1 MRIVFA
7 GTPEF
12 ARVSLLALI
21 EAGHDCVA
29 VMTQPDRP
37 GGRGRQLLESPVK
50 REASRLGLLVM
61 QPTSLKANHPES
73 GPALDQ
79 LRQLA
84 PDVMVVVAY
93 GLIVPPKVL
102 EIPRHGCINIHASL
116 LPRWRGAAPIQRAIL
131 AGDEYTG
138 VTLMQM
144 DVGLDTGPMLLQRRV
159 AIGADVDS
167 AALHATL
174 AQVGA
179 EALLETLDGLETG
192 TLAAQPQPSSGVT
205 YAAKID
211 KAEARIDWQHD
222 AIDIARGVR
231 AFRPWPIAETSQRGE
246 QVRIHEAVVIGDA
259 EAGRAAGTVP
269 GTLLGLR
276 ADRLLVACGR
286 DCLGIGV
293 LQRAGRR
300 SVTAREFANTAGAL
314 TESFQ

>member
-12 ARVSLLALI
+12 AVPPLAALCASRH
-21 EAGHDCVA
+21 EVVGVL
-29 VMTQPDRP
+29 TQPDRP
-37 GGRGRQLLESPVK
+37 AGRGRKLTTSAVKDFALQQGLPIAQPQTLRSAEGRES
-50 REASRLGLLVM
+50 
-61 QPTSLKANHPES
+61 
-73 GPALDQ
+73 
-79 LRQLA
+79 LA
-84 PDVMVVVAY
+84 DWQPDVLVVVAY
-93 GLIVPPKVL
+93 GLILPGEVL
-102 EIPRHGCINIHASL
+102 SMPRFGCLNIHASL

-144 DVGLDTGPMLLQRRV
+144 DAGLDTGPMLLQRRV

-222 AIDIARGVR
+222 AIDIARHVR

>member
-12 ARVSLLALI
+12 AVPPLAALCASRH
-21 EAGHDCVA
+21 EVVGVL
-29 VMTQPDRP
+29 TQPDRP
-37 GGRGRQLLESPVK
+37 AGRGRKLATSAVKDFALQQGLPIAQPQTLRSAEGRES
-50 REASRLGLLVM
+50 
-61 QPTSLKANHPES
+61 
-73 GPALDQ
+73 
-79 LRQLA
+79 LA
-84 PDVMVVVAY
+84 DWQPDVLVVVAY
-93 GLIVPPKVL
+93 GLILPGEVL
-102 EIPRHGCINIHASL
+102 SIPRFGCLNIHASL

-131 AGDEYTG
+131 AGDAYTG

-179 EALLETLDGLETG
+179 EALLETLDGLEAG

-222 AIDIARGVR
+222 AIDIARRVR
-231 AFRPWPIAETSQRGE
+231 AFRPWPIAETTQRGE

-276 ADRLLVACGR
+276 ADRLIVACGR

>member
-12 ARVSLLALI
+12 AVPPLAALR
-21 EAGHDCVA
+21 ASRHQVVGVL
-29 VMTQPDRP
+29 TQPDRP
-37 GGRGRQLLESPVK
+37 AGRGRKLTTSAVKDFALQHGLPIAQPQTLRSAEGRES
-50 REASRLGLLVM
+50 
-61 QPTSLKANHPES
+61 
-73 GPALDQ
+73 
-79 LRQLA
+79 LA
-84 PDVMVVVAY
+84 DWQPDVLVVVAY
-93 GLIVPPKVL
+93 GLILPGEVL
-102 EIPRHGCINIHASL
+102 SMPRFGCLNIHASL

-144 DVGLDTGPMLLQRRV
+144 DAGLDTGPMLLQRRV

-222 AIDIARGVR
+222 AIDIARRVR
-231 AFRPWPIAETSQRGE
+231 AFRPWPIAETTQRGE

>member
-12 ARVSLLALI
+12 AVPPLAALCASRH
-21 EAGHDCVA
+21 EVVGVL
-29 VMTQPDRP
+29 TQPDRP
-37 GGRGRQLLESPVK
+37 AGRGRKLAMSAVKDFALQQGLPIAQPQTLRSAEGRES
-50 REASRLGLLVM
+50 LVHW
-61 QPTSLKANHPES
+61 Q
-73 GPALDQ
+73 
-79 LRQLA
+79 
-84 PDVMVVVAY
+84 PDVLVVVAY
-93 GLIVPPKVL
+93 GLILPVEVL
-102 EIPRHGCINIHASL
+102 SMPRFGCLNIHASL

-179 EALLETLDGLETG
+179 EALLETLEGLEAG

-222 AIDIARGVR
+222 AIDIARRVR
-231 AFRPWPIAETSQRGE
+231 AFRPWPIAETTQRGE

-259 EAGRAAGTVP
+259 DAGRAAGTVP

-276 ADRLLVACGR
+276 ADRLVVACGR

-293 LQRAGRR
+293 LQRSGRR

>member
-12 ARVSLLALI
+12 AVPPLAALCASRH
-21 EAGHDCVA
+21 EVVGVL
-29 VMTQPDRP
+29 TQPDRP
-37 GGRGRQLLESPVK
+37 AGRGRKLATSAVKDFALQHGLPIAQPQTLRSAEGRES
-50 REASRLGLLVM
+50 
-61 QPTSLKANHPES
+61 
-73 GPALDQ
+73 
-79 LRQLA
+79 LA
-84 PDVMVVVAY
+84 DWQPDVLVVVAY
-93 GLIVPPKVL
+93 GLILPSEVL
-102 EIPRHGCINIHASL
+102 SMPRFGCLNIHASL

-144 DVGLDTGPMLLQRRV
+144 DAGLDTGPMLLQRRV

-222 AIDIARGVR
+222 AIDIARRVR
-231 AFRPWPIAETSQRGE
+231 AFRPWPIAETTQRGE

>member
-12 ARVSLLALI
+12 AVPPLAALCASRH
-21 EAGHDCVA
+21 EVVGVL
-29 VMTQPDRP
+29 TQPDRP
-37 GGRGRQLLESPVK
+37 AGRGRKLAMSAVKDFALQQGLPIAQPQTLRSAEGRES
-50 REASRLGLLVM
+50 LVHW
-61 QPTSLKANHPES
+61 Q
-73 GPALDQ
+73 
-79 LRQLA
+79 
-84 PDVMVVVAY
+84 PDVLVVVAY
-93 GLIVPPKVL
+93 GLILPGEVL
-102 EIPRHGCINIHASL
+102 SMPRFGCLNIHASL

-144 DVGLDTGPMLLQRRV
+144 DAGLDTGPMLLQRRV

-179 EALLETLDGLETG
+179 EALLETLEGLETG

-222 AIDIARGVR
+222 AIDIARRVR

-293 LQRAGRR
+293 LQRSGRR

>member
-12 ARVSLLALI
+12 AVPPLAALCASRH
-21 EAGHDCVA
+21 EVVGVL
-29 VMTQPDRP
+29 TQPDRP
-37 GGRGRQLLESPVK
+37 AGRGRKLTTSAVKDFALQQGLPIAQPQTLRSAEGRES
-50 REASRLGLLVM
+50 
-61 QPTSLKANHPES
+61 
-73 GPALDQ
+73 
-79 LRQLA
+79 LA
-84 PDVMVVVAY
+84 DWQPDVLVVVAY
-93 GLIVPPKVL
+93 GLILPSEVL
-102 EIPRHGCINIHASL
+102 SMPRFGCLNIHASL

-144 DVGLDTGPMLLQRRV
+144 DAGLDTGPMLLQRRV

-222 AIDIARGVR
+222 AIDIARRVR

>member
-12 ARVSLLALI
+12 AVPPLAALCASRH
-21 EAGHDCVA
+21 EVVGVL
-29 VMTQPDRP
+29 TQPDRP
-37 GGRGRQLLESPVK
+37 AGRGRKLATSAVKDFALQQGLPIAQPQTLRSAEGRES
-50 REASRLGLLVM
+50 LVHW
-61 QPTSLKANHPES
+61 Q
-73 GPALDQ
+73 
-79 LRQLA
+79 
-84 PDVMVVVAY
+84 PDVLVVVAY
-93 GLIVPPKVL
+93 GLILPVEVL
-102 EIPRHGCINIHASL
+102 SMPRFGCLNIHASL

-179 EALLETLDGLETG
+179 EALLETLDGLEAG

-222 AIDIARGVR
+222 AIDIARRVR
-231 AFRPWPIAETSQRGE
+231 AFRPWPIAETTQRGE

-259 EAGRAAGTVP
+259 DAGRAAGTVP

-276 ADRLLVACGR
+276 ADRLVVACGR

>member
-12 ARVSLLALI
+12 AVPPLAALCASRH
-21 EAGHDCVA
+21 EVVGVL
-29 VMTQPDRP
+29 TQPDRP
-37 GGRGRQLLESPVK
+37 AGRGRKLAMSAVKDFALQQGLPIAQPQTLRSAEGRES
-50 REASRLGLLVM
+50 LVHW
-61 QPTSLKANHPES
+61 Q
-73 GPALDQ
+73 
-79 LRQLA
+79 
-84 PDVMVVVAY
+84 PDVLVVVAY
-93 GLIVPPKVL
+93 GLILPGEVL
-102 EIPRHGCINIHASL
+102 SMPRFGCLNIHASL

-144 DVGLDTGPMLLQRRV
+144 DAGLDTGPMLLQRRV

-174 AQVGA
+174 AEVGA
-179 EALLETLDGLETG
+179 EALLETLEGLETG

-222 AIDIARGVR
+222 AIDIARRVR

>member
-12 ARVSLLALI
+12 AVPPLAALCASRH
-21 EAGHDCVA
+21 EVVGVL
-29 VMTQPDRP
+29 TQPDRP
-37 GGRGRQLLESPVK
+37 AGRGRKLATSAVKNFALQQGLPIAQPQTLRSTEGRES
-50 REASRLGLLVM
+50 LVHW
-61 QPTSLKANHPES
+61 Q
-73 GPALDQ
+73 
-79 LRQLA
+79 
-84 PDVMVVVAY
+84 PDVLVVVAY
-93 GLIVPPKVL
+93 GLILPGEVL
-102 EIPRHGCINIHASL
+102 SMPRFGCLNIHASL

-144 DVGLDTGPMLLQRRV
+144 DAGLDTGPMLLQRRV

-222 AIDIARGVR
+222 AIDIARRVR

>member
-12 ARVSLLALI
+12 AVPPLAALCASRH
-21 EAGHDCVA
+21 EVVGVL
-29 VMTQPDRP
+29 TQPDRP
-37 GGRGRQLLESPVK
+37 AGRGRKLATSAVKDFALQQGLPIAQPQTLRSAEGRES
-50 REASRLGLLVM
+50 LVHW
-61 QPTSLKANHPES
+61 Q
-73 GPALDQ
+73 
-79 LRQLA
+79 
-84 PDVMVVVAY
+84 PDVLVVVAY
-93 GLIVPPKVL
+93 GLILPVEVL
-102 EIPRHGCINIHASL
+102 SMPRFGCLNIHASL

-179 EALLETLDGLETG
+179 EALLETLDGLEAG

-222 AIDIARGVR
+222 AIDIARRVR
-231 AFRPWPIAETSQRGE
+231 AFRPWPIAETTQRGE

-276 ADRLLVACGR
+276 ADRLVVACGR

>member
-12 ARVSLLALI
+12 AVPPLAALCASRH
-21 EAGHDCVA
+21 EVVGVL
-29 VMTQPDRP
+29 TQPDRP
-37 GGRGRQLLESPVK
+37 AGRGRKLATSAIKDFALQQGLPIAQPQTLRSAEGRES
-50 REASRLGLLVM
+50 LVHW
-61 QPTSLKANHPES
+61 Q
-73 GPALDQ
+73 
-79 LRQLA
+79 
-84 PDVMVVVAY
+84 PDVLVVVAY
-93 GLIVPPKVL
+93 GLILPVEVL
-102 EIPRHGCINIHASL
+102 SIPRFGCLNIHASL

-131 AGDEYTG
+131 AGDAYTG

-179 EALLETLDGLETG
+179 EALLETLGGLEAG

-222 AIDIARGVR
+222 AIDIARRVR
-231 AFRPWPIAETSQRGE
+231 AFRPWPIAETTQRGE

-276 ADRLLVACGR
+276 ADRLIVACGR

>member
-12 ARVSLLALI
+12 AVPPLAALCASRH
-21 EAGHDCVA
+21 EVVGVL
-29 VMTQPDRP
+29 TQPDRP
-37 GGRGRQLLESPVK
+37 AGRGRKLTTSAVKDFALQHGLPIAQPQTLRSAEGRES
-50 REASRLGLLVM
+50 
-61 QPTSLKANHPES
+61 
-73 GPALDQ
+73 
-79 LRQLA
+79 LA
-84 PDVMVVVAY
+84 DWQPDVLVVVAY
-93 GLIVPPKVL
+93 GLILPSEVL
-102 EIPRHGCINIHASL
+102 SMPRFGCLNIHASL

-144 DVGLDTGPMLLQRRV
+144 DAGLDTGPMLLQRRV

-222 AIDIARGVR
+222 AIDIARRVR

>member
-12 ARVSLLALI
+12 AVPPLAALCASRH
-21 EAGHDCVA
+21 EVVGVL
-29 VMTQPDRP
+29 TQPDRP
-37 GGRGRQLLESPVK
+37 AGRGRKLAMSAVKDFALQQGLPIAQPQTLRSAEGRES
-50 REASRLGLLVM
+50 LVHW
-61 QPTSLKANHPES
+61 Q
-73 GPALDQ
+73 
-79 LRQLA
+79 
-84 PDVMVVVAY
+84 PDVLVVVAY
-93 GLIVPPKVL
+93 GLILPGEVL
-102 EIPRHGCINIHASL
+102 SMPRFGCLNIHASL

-144 DVGLDTGPMLLQRRV
+144 DAGLDTGPMLLQRRV

-222 AIDIARGVR
+222 AIDIARRVR

>member
-12 ARVSLLALI
+12 AVPPLAALCASRH
-21 EAGHDCVA
+21 EVVGVL
-29 VMTQPDRP
+29 TQPDRP
-37 GGRGRQLLESPVK
+37 AGRGRKLAMSAVKDFALQQGLPIAQPQTLRSTEGRES
-50 REASRLGLLVM
+50 LVHW
-61 QPTSLKANHPES
+61 Q
-73 GPALDQ
+73 
-79 LRQLA
+79 
-84 PDVMVVVAY
+84 PDVLVVVAY
-93 GLIVPPKVL
+93 GLILPGEVL
-102 EIPRHGCINIHASL
+102 SMPRFGCLNIHASL

-144 DVGLDTGPMLLQRRV
+144 DAGLDTGPMLLQRRV

-179 EALLETLDGLETG
+179 EALLETLEGLETG

-222 AIDIARGVR
+222 AIDIARRVR

>member
-12 ARVSLLALI
+12 AVPPLAALCASRH
-21 EAGHDCVA
+21 EVVGVL
-29 VMTQPDRP
+29 TQPDRP
-37 GGRGRQLLESPVK
+37 AGRGRKLATSAIKDFALQQGLPIAQPQTLRSAEGRES
-50 REASRLGLLVM
+50 LVHW
-61 QPTSLKANHPES
+61 Q
-73 GPALDQ
+73 
-79 LRQLA
+79 
-84 PDVMVVVAY
+84 PDVLVVVAY
-93 GLIVPPKVL
+93 GLILPVEVL
-102 EIPRHGCINIHASL
+102 SMPRFGCLNIHASL

-131 AGDEYTG
+131 AGDAYTG

-179 EALLETLDGLETG
+179 EALLETLDGLEAG

-222 AIDIARGVR
+222 AIDIARRVR
-231 AFRPWPIAETSQRGE
+231 AFRPWPIAETTQRGE

-276 ADRLLVACGR
+276 ADRLVVACGR

>member
-12 ARVSLLALI
+12 AVPPLAALCASRH
-21 EAGHDCVA
+21 EVVGVL
-29 VMTQPDRP
+29 TQPDRP
-37 GGRGRQLLESPVK
+37 AGRGRKLATSAVKNFALQQGLPIAQPQTLRSTEGRES
-50 REASRLGLLVM
+50 LVRW
-61 QPTSLKANHPES
+61 Q
-73 GPALDQ
+73 
-79 LRQLA
+79 
-84 PDVMVVVAY
+84 PDVLVVVAY
-93 GLIVPPKVL
+93 GLILPGEVL
-102 EIPRHGCINIHASL
+102 SMPRFGCLNIHASL

-144 DVGLDTGPMLLQRRV
+144 DAGLDTGPMLLQRRV

-179 EALLETLDGLETG
+179 EALLETLEGLETG

-222 AIDIARGVR
+222 AIDIARRVR

>member
-12 ARVSLLALI
+12 AVPPLAALRASRH
-21 EAGHDCVA
+21 EVVGVL
-29 VMTQPDRP
+29 TQPDRP
-37 GGRGRQLLESPVK
+37 AGRGRKLATSAVKNFALQQGLPIAQPQTLRSTEGRES
-50 REASRLGLLVM
+50 LVHW
-61 QPTSLKANHPES
+61 Q
-73 GPALDQ
+73 
-79 LRQLA
+79 
-84 PDVMVVVAY
+84 PDVLVVVAY
-93 GLIVPPKVL
+93 GLILPGEVL
-102 EIPRHGCINIHASL
+102 SMPRFGCLNIHASL

-144 DVGLDTGPMLLQRRV
+144 DAGLDTGPMLLQRRV

-179 EALLETLDGLETG
+179 EALLETLEGLETG

-222 AIDIARGVR
+222 AIDIARRVR

>member
-12 ARVSLLALI
+12 AVPPLAALCASRH
-21 EAGHDCVA
+21 EVVGVL
-29 VMTQPDRP
+29 TQPDRP
-37 GGRGRQLLESPVK
+37 AGRGRKLTTSAVKDFALQQGLPIAQPQTLRSAEGRES
-50 REASRLGLLVM
+50 
-61 QPTSLKANHPES
+61 
-73 GPALDQ
+73 
-79 LRQLA
+79 LA
-84 PDVMVVVAY
+84 DWQPDVLVVVAY
-93 GLIVPPKVL
+93 GLILPSEVL
-102 EIPRHGCINIHASL
+102 SMPRFGCLNIHASL

-144 DVGLDTGPMLLQRRV
+144 DAGLDTGPMLLQRRV

-192 TLAAQPQPSSGVT
+192 ALAAQPQPSSGVT

-222 AIDIARGVR
+222 AIDIARRVR

>member
-12 ARVSLLALI
+12 AVPPLAALCASRH
-21 EAGHDCVA
+21 EVVGVL
-29 VMTQPDRP
+29 TQPDRP
-37 GGRGRQLLESPVK
+37 AGRGRKLAMSAVKDFALQQGLPIAQPQTLRSAEGRES
-50 REASRLGLLVM
+50 LVHW
-61 QPTSLKANHPES
+61 Q
-73 GPALDQ
+73 
-79 LRQLA
+79 
-84 PDVMVVVAY
+84 PDVLVVVAY
-93 GLIVPPKVL
+93 GLILPVEVL
-102 EIPRHGCINIHASL
+102 SMPRFGCLNIHASL

-179 EALLETLDGLETG
+179 EALLETLEGLEAG
-192 TLAAQPQPSSGVT
+192 TLSAQPQPSVGAT

-211 KAEARIDWQHD
+211 KSEARIDWQHD
-222 AIDIARGVR
+222 AIDIARRVR
-231 AFRPWPIAETSQRGE
+231 AFRPWPIAETTQHGE
-246 QVRIHEAVVIGDA
+246 QVRIHEANVIGDA
-259 EAGRAAGTVP
+259 EAGRPAGTPP

-276 ADRLLVACGR
+276 AERLVVACGR
-286 DCLGIGV
+286 DCLAIGV
-293 LQRAGRR
+293 LQRSGRR

>member
-12 ARVSLLALI
+12 AVPPLAALCASRH
-21 EAGHDCVA
+21 EVVGVL
-29 VMTQPDRP
+29 TQPDRP
-37 GGRGRQLLESPVK
+37 AGRGRKLAMSAVKDFALQQGLPIAQPQTLRSAEGRES
-50 REASRLGLLVM
+50 LVHW
-61 QPTSLKANHPES
+61 Q
-73 GPALDQ
+73 
-79 LRQLA
+79 
-84 PDVMVVVAY
+84 PDVLVVVAY
-93 GLIVPPKVL
+93 GLILPVEVL
-102 EIPRHGCINIHASL
+102 SMPRFGCLNIHASL

-179 EALLETLDGLETG
+179 EALLETLDGLEAG

-222 AIDIARGVR
+222 AIDIARRVR
-231 AFRPWPIAETSQRGE
+231 AFRPWPIAETTQRGE

-276 ADRLLVACGR
+276 ADRLVVACGR

-293 LQRAGRR
+293 LQRSGRR

>member
-12 ARVSLLALI
+12 AVPPLAALR
-21 EAGHDCVA
+21 ASRHQVVGVL
-29 VMTQPDRP
+29 TQPDRP
-37 GGRGRQLLESPVK
+37 AGRGRKLATSAIKDFALQQGLPIAQPQTLRSAEGRES
-50 REASRLGLLVM
+50 
-61 QPTSLKANHPES
+61 
-73 GPALDQ
+73 
-79 LRQLA
+79 LA
-84 PDVMVVVAY
+84 DWQPDVLVVVAY
-93 GLIVPPKVL
+93 GLILPGEVL
-102 EIPRHGCINIHASL
+102 SMPRFGCLNIHASL

-144 DVGLDTGPMLLQRRV
+144 DAGLDTGPMLLQRRV

-179 EALLETLDGLETG
+179 EALLETLEGLETG

-222 AIDIARGVR
+222 AIDIARRVR

>member
-12 ARVSLLALI
+12 AVPPLAALCASRH
-21 EAGHDCVA
+21 EVVGVL
-29 VMTQPDRP
+29 TQPDRP
-37 GGRGRQLLESPVK
+37 AGRGRKLATSAVKNFALQQGLPIAQPQTLRSTEGRES
-50 REASRLGLLVM
+50 LVHW
-61 QPTSLKANHPES
+61 Q
-73 GPALDQ
+73 
-79 LRQLA
+79 
-84 PDVMVVVAY
+84 PDVLVVVAY
-93 GLIVPPKVL
+93 GLILPVEVL
-102 EIPRHGCINIHASL
+102 SMPRFGCLNIHASL

-144 DVGLDTGPMLLQRRV
+144 DAGLDTGPMLLQRRV

-222 AIDIARGVR
+222 AIDIARRVR

>member
-12 ARVSLLALI
+12 AVPPLAALCASRH
-21 EAGHDCVA
+21 EVVGVL
-29 VMTQPDRP
+29 TQPDRP
-37 GGRGRQLLESPVK
+37 AGRGRKLATSAVKNFALQQGLPIAQPQTLRSTEGRES
-50 REASRLGLLVM
+50 LVHW
-61 QPTSLKANHPES
+61 Q
-73 GPALDQ
+73 
-79 LRQLA
+79 
-84 PDVMVVVAY
+84 PDVLVVVAY
-93 GLIVPPKVL
+93 GLILPGEVL
-102 EIPRHGCINIHASL
+102 SMPRFGCLNIHASL

-144 DVGLDTGPMLLQRRV
+144 DAGLDTGPMLLQRRV

-179 EALLETLDGLETG
+179 EALLETLEGLETG

-222 AIDIARGVR
+222 AIDIARRVR

-276 ADRLLVACGR
+276 ADRLVVACGR

-293 LQRAGRR
+293 LQRSGRR

>member
-12 ARVSLLALI
+12 AVPPLAALCASRH
-21 EAGHDCVA
+21 EVVGVL
-29 VMTQPDRP
+29 TQPDRP
-37 GGRGRQLLESPVK
+37 AGRGRKLATSAVKNFALQQGLPIAQPQTLRSTEGRES
-50 REASRLGLLVM
+50 LVHW
-61 QPTSLKANHPES
+61 Q
-73 GPALDQ
+73 
-79 LRQLA
+79 
-84 PDVMVVVAY
+84 PDVLVVVAY
-93 GLIVPPKVL
+93 GLILPVEVL
-102 EIPRHGCINIHASL
+102 SMPRFGCLNIHASL

-144 DVGLDTGPMLLQRRV
+144 DAGLDTGPMLLQRRV

-179 EALLETLDGLETG
+179 EALLETLEGLETG

-222 AIDIARGVR
+222 AIDIARRVR

>member
-12 ARVSLLALI
+12 AVPPLAALCASRH
-21 EAGHDCVA
+21 EVVGVL
-29 VMTQPDRP
+29 TQPDRP
-37 GGRGRQLLESPVK
+37 AGRGRKLATSAIKDFALQQGLPIAQPQTLRSAEGRES
-50 REASRLGLLVM
+50 
-61 QPTSLKANHPES
+61 
-73 GPALDQ
+73 
-79 LRQLA
+79 LA
-84 PDVMVVVAY
+84 DWQPDVLVVVAY
-93 GLIVPPKVL
+93 GLILPGEVL
-102 EIPRHGCINIHASL
+102 SIPRFGCLNIHASL

-131 AGDEYTG
+131 AGDAYTG

-179 EALLETLDGLETG
+179 EALLETLDGLEAG

-222 AIDIARGVR
+222 AIDIARRVR
-231 AFRPWPIAETSQRGE
+231 AFRPWPIAETTQRGE

-276 ADRLLVACGR
+276 ADRLVVACGR

>member
-12 ARVSLLALI
+12 AVPPLAALR
-21 EAGHDCVA
+21 ASRHQVVGVL
-29 VMTQPDRP
+29 TQPDRP
-37 GGRGRQLLESPVK
+37 AGRGRKLAMSAVKDFALQQGLPIAQPQTLRSAEGRES
-50 REASRLGLLVM
+50 LVHW
-61 QPTSLKANHPES
+61 Q
-73 GPALDQ
+73 
-79 LRQLA
+79 
-84 PDVMVVVAY
+84 PDVLVVVAY
-93 GLIVPPKVL
+93 GLILPVEVL
-102 EIPRHGCINIHASL
+102 SMPRFGCLNIHASL

-144 DVGLDTGPMLLQRRV
+144 DAGLDTGPMLLQRRV

-222 AIDIARGVR
+222 AIDIARRVR

>member
-12 ARVSLLALI
+12 AVPPLAALCASRH
-21 EAGHDCVA
+21 EVVGVL
-29 VMTQPDRP
+29 TQPDRP
-37 GGRGRQLLESPVK
+37 AGRGRKLATSAIKDFALQQGLPIAQPQTLRSAEGRES
-50 REASRLGLLVM
+50 LVHW
-61 QPTSLKANHPES
+61 Q
-73 GPALDQ
+73 
-79 LRQLA
+79 
-84 PDVMVVVAY
+84 PDVLVVVAY
-93 GLIVPPKVL
+93 GLILPVEVL
-102 EIPRHGCINIHASL
+102 SMPRFGCLNIHASL

-144 DVGLDTGPMLLQRRV
+144 DAGLDTGPMLLQRRV
-159 AIGADVDS
+159 TIGADVDS

-192 TLAAQPQPSSGVT
+192 ALAAQPQPSSGVT

-211 KAEARIDWQHD
+211 KAEARIDWQRD
-222 AIDIARGVR
+222 AIDIARRVR
-231 AFRPWPIAETSQRGE
+231 AFRPWPIAETTQRGE

-276 ADRLLVACGR
+276 ADRLVVACGR

>member
-12 ARVSLLALI
+12 AVPPLAALR
-21 EAGHDCVA
+21 ASRHQVVGVL
-29 VMTQPDRP
+29 TQPDRP
-37 GGRGRQLLESPVK
+37 AGRGRKLAMSAVKDFALQQGLPIAQPQTLRSAEGRES
-50 REASRLGLLVM
+50 LVHW
-61 QPTSLKANHPES
+61 Q
-73 GPALDQ
+73 
-79 LRQLA
+79 
-84 PDVMVVVAY
+84 PDVLVVVAY
-93 GLIVPPKVL
+93 GLILPGEVL
-102 EIPRHGCINIHASL
+102 SMPRFGCLNIHASL

-144 DVGLDTGPMLLQRRV
+144 DAGLDTGPMLLQRRV

-179 EALLETLDGLETG
+179 EALLETLEGLETG

-222 AIDIARGVR
+222 AIDIARRVR

>member
-12 ARVSLLALI
+12 AVPPLAALCASRH
-21 EAGHDCVA
+21 EVVGVL
-29 VMTQPDRP
+29 TQPDRP
-37 GGRGRQLLESPVK
+37 AGRGRKLATSAVKNFALQQGLPIAQPQTLRSTEGRES
-50 REASRLGLLVM
+50 LVHW
-61 QPTSLKANHPES
+61 Q
-73 GPALDQ
+73 
-79 LRQLA
+79 
-84 PDVMVVVAY
+84 PDVLVVVAY
-93 GLIVPPKVL
+93 GLILPGEVL
-102 EIPRHGCINIHASL
+102 SMPRFGCLNIHASL

-144 DVGLDTGPMLLQRRV
+144 DAGLDTGPMMLQRRV

-179 EALLETLDGLETG
+179 EALLETLEGLETG

-222 AIDIARGVR
+222 AIDIARRVR

>member
-12 ARVSLLALI
+12 AVPPLAALCASRH
-21 EAGHDCVA
+21 EVVGVL
-29 VMTQPDRP
+29 TQPDRP
-37 GGRGRQLLESPVK
+37 AGRGRKLTTSAVKDFALQQGLPIAQPQTLRSAEGRES
-50 REASRLGLLVM
+50 
-61 QPTSLKANHPES
+61 
-73 GPALDQ
+73 
-79 LRQLA
+79 LA
-84 PDVMVVVAY
+84 DWQPDVLVVVAY
-93 GLIVPPKVL
+93 GLILPVEVL
-102 EIPRHGCINIHASL
+102 SMPRFGCLNIHASL

-144 DVGLDTGPMLLQRRV
+144 DAGLDTGPMLLQRRV

-222 AIDIARGVR
+222 AIDIARRVR

>member
-12 ARVSLLALI
+12 AVPPLAALR
-21 EAGHDCVA
+21 ASRHQVVGVL
-29 VMTQPDRP
+29 TQPDRP
-37 GGRGRQLLESPVK
+37 AGRGRKLTTSAVKDFALQHGLPIAQPQTLRSAEGRES
-50 REASRLGLLVM
+50 LVHW
-61 QPTSLKANHPES
+61 Q
-73 GPALDQ
+73 
-79 LRQLA
+79 
-84 PDVMVVVAY
+84 PDVLVVVAY
-93 GLIVPPKVL
+93 GLILPGEVL
-102 EIPRHGCINIHASL
+102 SMPRFGCLNIHASL

-144 DVGLDTGPMLLQRRV
+144 DAGLDTGPMLLQRRV

-222 AIDIARGVR
+222 AIDIARRVR